1 MTLIDD
7 LRNQIRAM
15 PDKIKEASESVN
27 KAKAH
32 LRQLEAE
39 YSMSIATSYLAA
51 TGSINE
57 RKAKAEVE
65 NAGLHNKVLTAKEE
79 LDQANTV
86 CEYGE
91 DLFVSLR
98 KEASMVEAELKN
110 LNN

>member
-1 MTLIDD
+1 MTFLDD
-7 LRNQIRAM
+7 LRNQVRAM
-15 PDKIKEASESVN
+15 PDKIKEASEKVN
-27 KAKAH
+27 KAKAN

-39 YSMSIATSYLAA
+39 YNMAIATSYLSA
-51 TGSINE
+51 TGSIHE
-57 RKAKAEVE
+57 RQAKAEVE
-65 NAGLHNKVLTAKEE
+65 NAELHNKVLEAKEE

-86 CEYGE
+86 YEYGE